1 MRSGYRY
8 VFLLTRA
15 IITCMSKLEIKNLS
29 FSYGDDRLVI
39 DDISLSVEKGSF
51 VAVLGHNG
59 SGKSTLAKLI
69 VGLLEKK
76 DGQIF
81 LDGEEM
87 NKKTIKKLQSK
98 TALVFQNPDN
108 QFIGVTVED
117 DIAFGLENRCFPHD
131 KMQEE
136 INLFAD
142 SVNMLD
148 YLKKEP
154 INLSGGQKQ
163 RVALAGALIL
173 RPEILILDE
182 ATSMLD
188 PKGKSTVRK
197 VIDRIHQEN
206 PELTIISIT
215 HDVDEALLADQV
227 FILSHGKLVKNGK
240 PQEILR
246 DQQALLDL
254 KLDMPFV
261 YRFEKKL
268 SEMGINSKAENMAEL
283 VEDIWA
289 SK

>member
-1 MRSGYRY
+1 M
-8 VFLLTRA
+8 RA
-15 IITCMSKLEIKNLS
+15 IMPSMSKLEIKNLC
-29 FSYGDDRLVI
+29 FSYEPDHPVI
-39 DDISLSVEKGSF
+39 DDISFSVEKGSF

-76 DGQIF
+76 SGQIF
-81 LDGEEM
+81 FNDEEM
-87 NKKTIKKLQSK
+87 DKKSIKKLQSK

-136 INLFAD
+136 INLFAE

-206 PELTIISIT
+206 PDLTIISIT

-246 DQQALLDL
+246 DQEALLDL

-268 SEMGINSKAENMAEL
+268 SEMGINSKAENLNEL

>member
-1 MRSGYRY
+1 MP
-8 VFLLTRA
+8 
-15 IITCMSKLEIKNLS
+15 CMSKLEVKNLS
-29 FSYGDDRLVI
+29 FAYSEQQVAI
-39 DDISLSVEKGSF
+39 DDISFSIEKGKF
-51 VAVLGHNG
+51 VAILGHNG

-69 VGLLEKK
+69 VGLLEKNS
-76 DGQIF
+76 GQIF
-81 LDGEEM
+81 FDGVEIDKR
-87 NKKTIKKLQSK
+87 NIRDLQTK

-117 DIAFGLENRCFPHD
+117 DIAFGLENKCFPRE

-197 VIDRIHQEN
+197 VIDKIHQEN
-206 PELTIISIT
+206 PDLTIISIT

-227 FILSHGKLVKNGK
+227 MILSRGKLVNSGT
-240 PQEILR
+240 PQKVLR
-246 DQQALLDL
+246 DRKALLDL
-254 KLDMPFV
+254 KLEQPFI
-261 YRFEKKL
+261 YRFEEKLKKI
-268 SEMGINSKAENMAEL
+268 GIKSNAEDLNQL

>member
-1 MRSGYRY
+1 MP
-8 VFLLTRA
+8 
-15 IITCMSKLEIKNLS
+15 CMSKLEIKNLS
-29 FSYGDDRLVI
+29 FSYDNDHLVV
-39 DDISLSVEKGSF
+39 DDISFSVEKGSF
-51 VAVLGHNG
+51 VAILGHNG

-76 DGQIF
+76 NGQIF
-81 LDGEEM
+81 FNDEEM
-87 NKKTIKKLQSK
+87 DRKTIKKLQSK

-108 QFIGVTVED
+108 QFIGATVED
-117 DIAFGLENRCFPHD
+117 DIAFGLENKCFPHD

-136 INLFAD
+136 INRFAD

-154 INLSGGQKQ
+154 SNLSGGQKQ

-197 VIDRIHQEN
+197 IIDRIHQEN
-206 PELTIISIT
+206 PDLTIISIT
-215 HDVDEALLADQV
+215 HDIDEALLADTV
-227 FILSHGKLVKNGK
+227 FILSKGKLVKSGQ

-246 DQQALLDL
+246 DETSLLDL
-254 KLDMPFV
+254 KLDMPFI

-268 SEMGINSKAENMAEL
+268 GEMGINSHAENIDQL